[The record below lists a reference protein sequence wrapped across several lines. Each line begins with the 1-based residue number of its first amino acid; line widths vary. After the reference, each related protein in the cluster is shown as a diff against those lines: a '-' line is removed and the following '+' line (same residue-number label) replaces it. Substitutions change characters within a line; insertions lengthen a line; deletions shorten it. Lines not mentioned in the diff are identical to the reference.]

1 MTASGCKDREHVFE
15 PGLAVEQWIA
25 VGRRDGVPASAVHCV
40 CGELAIQQLESS
52 RDAHWP
58 LWPFYVG
65 HGVTVTDTRLL
76 SAALRATI
84 RCALAV
90 MTSPV
95 LTAAPTAAVLT

>member
-1 MTASGCKDREHVFE
+1 MTASGCEDREHVFE

-25 VGRRDGVPASAVHCV
+25 IGRRDGVPASAVHCV

-52 RDAHWP
+52 REAHWP

-65 HGVTVTDTRLL
+65 HGVTLTDTRLL
-76 SAALRATI
+76 PDAFRAAI

-95 LTAAPTAAVLT
+95 PTAVRTAAVLT